1 MLIKWS
7 PLQTYYSLVFVQL
20 LHVYTSIFLSCDFQI
35 LSLAIWSVISPQGCT
50 FSFFSHPPIWT
61 GESCTIHSQTVN
73 HLIGNKGFITTNIK
87 QKSKSTT
94 TELEWNKVPSSYCQI
109 TVLSLNEWSIKLWSF
124 TCTRHIGYCT
134 TISGAIVVFCRVIKL
149 SINELIETND
159 W

>member
-35 LSLAIWSVISPQGCT
+35 LSLAIWSVISPPGLYFLLL
-50 FSFFSHPPIWT
+50 FSPPIWT
-61 GESCTIHSQTVN
+61 GESCTIHSHTVN

>member
-1 MLIKWS
+1 MVSPTDILQSCLCTTFTCIHLYFSQLWFPNLIISNLKCYI
-7 PLQTYYSLVFVQL
+7 PPGLYFLVL
-20 LHVYTSIFLSCDFQI
+20 
-35 LSLAIWSVISPQGCT
+35 
-50 FSFFSHPPIWT
+50 FSPPIWT
-61 GESCTIHSQTVN
+61 GESCTIHSHTVN
-73 HLIGNKGFITTNIK
+73 HLIGNKGFITPNIK

-94 TELEWNKVPSSYCQI
+94 TELEWNKDPSSYCQI